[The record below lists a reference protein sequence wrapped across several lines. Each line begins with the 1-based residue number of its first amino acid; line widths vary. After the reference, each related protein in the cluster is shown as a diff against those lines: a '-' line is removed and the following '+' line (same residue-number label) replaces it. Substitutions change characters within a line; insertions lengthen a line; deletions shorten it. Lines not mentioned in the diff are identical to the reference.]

1 MSLRI
6 LQFGA
11 TGQLARELVRQ
22 APGYE
27 LALTVLSRAEADLA
41 DPRACAAAVEAH
53 RPDLVLNAAA
63 YTAVDKA
70 ETEADLAHSVNA
82 QAPAAMAQACDRV
95 GAAMVQISTDYVFSG
110 DKGAP
115 YLEGDATGPLNVY
128 GASKLAGEAAVLSA
142 CPRASVIRTSWVV
155 SAHGQNFVKTMRRL
169 AGGDAPVRVVDD
181 QFGRPTAAADLAG
194 FILAAAP
201 RWAAAQAGDP
211 VFGLLHFANA
221 GETTWRGLAQTVFDL
236 SLGAGVRAA
245 EPIPTSAFPRP
256 AVRPMRG
263 TLDTARLTEVFGV
276 APRPWPEAL
285 ADIIAEL
292 SAEEVHA

>member
-1 MSLRI
+1 MSLRV

-11 TGQLARELVRQ
+11 SGQLARELTRQ
-22 APGYE
+22 AQGCD
-27 LALTVLSRAEADLA
+27 LALTVLSRGEADLS
-41 DPRACAAAVEAH
+41 DPRAAAAAVEAH
-53 RPDLVLNAAA
+53 RPDLVINAAA
-63 YTAVDKA
+63 YTAVDRA
-70 ETEADLAHSVNA
+70 ETEAELAQAVNA
-82 QAPAAMAQACDRV
+82 DAPGAMAQACDHV
-95 GAAMVQISTDYVFSG
+95 GAALVHISTDYVFAG

-142 CPRASVIRTSWVV
+142 CARACVIRTSWVV

-169 AGGDAPVRVVDD
+169 AAGEAPVRVVDD

-194 FILAAAP
+194 FILTAAP

-211 VFGLLHFANA
+211 VFGLLHFANG
-221 GETTWRGLAQTVFDL
+221 GETTWRGLAQAVFDL
-236 SLGAGVRAA
+236 SLGAGARTA

-256 AVRPMRG
+256 APRPARG

-276 APRPWPEAL
+276 TPRPWREAL

>member
-22 APGYE
+22 APGHD
-27 LALTVLSRAEADLA
+27 LALTVLPRAEADLA
-41 DPRACAAAVEAH
+41 DPRACAAAVAAH
-53 RPDLVLNAAA
+53 RPDLVINAAA
-63 YTAVDKA
+63 YTAVDAA
-70 ETEADLAHSVNA
+70 ETEADLAHVVNA
-82 QAPAAMAQACDRV
+82 QAPGAMARACDEG
-95 GAAMVQISTDYVFSG
+95 GAALVHISTDYVFAG

-142 CPRASVIRTSWVV
+142 CARASVIRTSWVV

-169 AGGDAPVRVVDD
+169 ATGEAPVRVVDD
-181 QFGRPTAAADLAG
+181 QFGRPTAAADLAA

-201 RWAAAQAGDP
+201 RWAGAQAGDP
-211 VFGLLHFANA
+211 VFGRLHFANA
-221 GETTWRGLAQTVFDL
+221 GETTWRGLAQAVFDL
-236 SLGAGVRAA
+236 SLGAGGRTA

-256 AVRPMRG
+256 AARPARG

-276 APRPWPEAL
+276 TPRPWREAL